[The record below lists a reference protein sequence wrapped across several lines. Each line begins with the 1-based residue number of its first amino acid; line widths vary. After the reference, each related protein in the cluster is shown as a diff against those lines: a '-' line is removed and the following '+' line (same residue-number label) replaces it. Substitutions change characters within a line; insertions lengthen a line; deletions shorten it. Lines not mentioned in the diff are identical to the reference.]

1 MNEEKRIIF
10 SNFHCKKK
18 TNKTKFLVFKNH
30 HFTLYILTAIAS

>member
-1 MNEEKRIIF
+1 MNEEKHIIF
-10 SNFHCKKK
+10 SNFHCKK